1 MSGFTNGYSN
11 QQLGSGTDSLYTP
24 DINNILKDTGFT
36 DYASE
41 QNIDLN
47 AMTPDTLKSLASHYK
62 FNPDISHN
70 GLGKVWGYKGALD
83 SLGGLVGTD
92 GKTLQDIGGGLG
104 GLIGF
109 GNTVFDMYNK
119 NQATK
124 LARENYNF
132 QKGIMIDK
140 INTAKA
146 DKAKFLADQSA
157 ATKSYYGK

>member
-11 QQLGSGTDSLYTP
+11 QQLGSGIDSLYTP

-70 GLGKVWGYKGALD
+70 GLGKVWGYSGILD
-83 SLGGLVGTD
+83 SIGGLVGTD
-92 GKTLQDIGGGLG
+92 GQTLKDIGGGLG
-104 GLIGF
+104 NLAGLGSTIF
-109 GNTVFDMYNK
+109 GMYNK
-119 NQATK
+119 NQGLK
-124 LARENYNF
+124 LAKDDYNF
-132 QKGIMIDK
+132 QKGLTLKK
-140 INTAKA
+140 IAQA
-146 DKAKFLADQSA
+146 DADRNRFLSNQKA
-157 ATKSYYGK
+157 ATAQYYGK